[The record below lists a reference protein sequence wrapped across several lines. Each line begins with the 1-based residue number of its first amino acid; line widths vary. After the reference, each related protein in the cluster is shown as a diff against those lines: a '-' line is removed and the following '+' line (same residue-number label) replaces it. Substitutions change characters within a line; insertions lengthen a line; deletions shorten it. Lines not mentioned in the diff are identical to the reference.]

1 MLSRVWLFVTLWT
14 VACQAPLSVEFSRQE
29 YWSGLPFPSPV
40 NLPGGKAGIENTSL
54 APVALEGGFLT
65 LHYQGSP
72 KSTRGQPKAPFNRKA
87 KLRTFLTVTNCYKKA
102 TGSTKDVHP
111 RQWSSI
117 AVWEAGNRIKVE
129 NEDCEVRTPR
139 WTPVQ
144 DELLAS
150 CVKVKTVSPCAHQHP
165 CPHLYFHPL
174 QLMDQFC
181 SPRLNQ
187 VCLQPC
193 THLSGAPQNSFN
205 WRSRQPFL

>member
-1 MLSRVWLFVTLWT
+1 MRPIKHALYIFSGHCGGVCRLNRSVMSHSAVLWT

-65 LHYQGSP
+65 LHYQGSL

-117 AVWEAGNRIKVE
+117 AV
-129 NEDCEVRTPR
+129 
-139 WTPVQ
+139 
-144 DELLAS
+144 
-150 CVKVKTVSPCAHQHP
+150 
-165 CPHLYFHPL
+165 
-174 QLMDQFC
+174 
-181 SPRLNQ
+181 
-187 VCLQPC
+187 
-193 THLSGAPQNSFN
+193 
-205 WRSRQPFL
+205 